1 MVRVCFGGRQM
12 GKRPTTVIEILTVV
26 LFAVFALRWAW
37 TQNGWYE
44 PYTVI
49 CGLVLIC
56 LEVYRRFGAKDGG
69 EQAEQPKDAASSLLP
84 WLLPMLQRKI

>member
-1 MVRVCFGGRQM
+1 M
-12 GKRPTTVIEILTVV
+12 GKRPTTVIEFLTVG

-49 CGLVLIC
+49 CGCVLIC
-56 LEVYRRFGAKDGG
+56 LEVYRRFAPKDAG
-69 EQAEQPKDAASSLLP
+69 EEAEQPKNAESSLLA
-84 WLLPMLQRKI
+84 WLLDCTRCNHHDGSNRAR